1 VRRSRDRDQGPGS
14 KERGARGEKQEAGCG
29 LQSAIRDPRS
39 LFSILHSPSSIFHS
53 PSSILHS
60 SLSPLLPSLLPLA
73 FLLLFYFYPIASI
86 LTLSF
91 APEGRLSLA
100 ALGKLFGTPY
110 YLQTLWFTA
119 WQAALSTLLTV
130 GLALPGAYV
139 FARYDFPGKSLVQ
152 ALTTVPFVL
161 PTIVVALAFT
171 ALLGPRGLLNLA
183 LMAVLGLDRPPLDL
197 QYTLAIILLAHVFY
211 NYTLVLRIV
220 GTYWSNL
227 DPRLEE
233 AARMLGAGRWRAFRE
248 VTLPLLAPAIGA
260 AALLVFIFCFT
271 SFGVIL
277 VLGGPRFA
285 TLEVEIYRQTI
296 QYLNLPLAAAL
307 SVIQVVCTFALMAA
321 YTRLQARVTRPVE
334 LRPRRVTQRRLR
346 GWRAWLVVG
355 ANVGLMLALLVAP
368 LAALV
373 ERSLTLP
380 AQAGVSLAFY
390 RQLFEN
396 PRGSAFYVP
405 PVAAVRNSVGFALA
419 TVGLSVALGLMAAAV
434 LDGGGARGSRL
445 AGLRRL
451 LDPLFMLPLGTS
463 AVTLGLGYIVALD
476 EPPLDLRTSPLL
488 VVLAHTLV
496 ALPFVVRSVLP
507 ALRSIDP
514 RLREAAGLLG
524 ASPWRV
530 WRDVDLPIV
539 ARAVLVGAVFAF
551 TVSMGEFG
559 ATSLIARP
567 ERPTMPIAIYRFLAR
582 PGVANYGQA
591 LAMSTLLML
600 VCTLG
605 FLAIERFRVGEVG
618 EF

>member
-1 VRRSRDRDQGPGS
+1 MSRWVDEEVGKGTPYPY
-14 KERGARGEKQEAGCG
+14 
-29 LQSAIRDPRS
+29 LLIPR
-39 LFSILHSPSSIFHS
+39 LLIYSI
-53 PSSILHS
+53 
-60 SLSPLLPSLLPLA
+60 PLT
-73 FLLLFYFYPIASI
+73 FLLLFYFYPLASI

-91 APEGRLSLA
+91 APEGRFDPA

-110 YLQTLWFTA
+110 YLQTLWFTT

-171 ALLGPRGLLNLA
+171 ALLGPRGLLNLV
-183 LMAVLGLDRPPLDL
+183 LMGLLRLDRPPLNL
-197 QYTLAIILLAHVFY
+197 QHTLTVILLAHVFY
-211 NYTLVLRIV
+211 NYTLVLRMV
-220 GTYWSNL
+220 GTYWANL
-227 DPRLEE
+227 DPQLGE
-233 AARMLGAGRWRAFRE
+233 AARLLGANRLRTFRE

-260 AALLVFIFCFT
+260 VALLVFIFCFT
-271 SFGVIL
+271 SFGVVL

-285 TLEVEIYRQTI
+285 TLEVEIYHQTI
-296 QYLNLPLAAAL
+296 HYLNLPLAAAL
-307 SVIQVVCTFALMAA
+307 SVIQILFTFTLMAT
-321 YTRLQARVTRPVE
+321 YTRLQARKKLPLE
-334 LRPRRVTQRRLR
+334 LRPRQVTQRRPR
-346 GWRAWLVVG
+346 RRREWLVVG
-355 ANVGLMLALLVAP
+355 TNVGLMLALLVAP
-368 LAALV
+368 LVALV
-373 ERSLTLP
+373 ERSLTLSTTG
-380 AQAGVSLAFY
+380 GVSLAFY
-390 RQLFEN
+390 RQLFYN

-419 TVGLSVALGLMAAAV
+419 TVGLSVVLGLMAAAV
-434 LDGGGARGSRL
+434 LDNQGS
-445 AGLRRL
+445 AGTSPRPLLVRSETGQSILRWLRRL
-451 LDPLFMLPLGTS
+451 LDPVFMLPLGTS

-476 EPPLDLRTSPLL
+476 EPPLNLRTSPLL
-488 VVLAHTLV
+488 IVLAHTLV

-507 ALRSIDP
+507 ALRSIHP
-514 RLREAAGLLG
+514 HLREAAALLG
-524 ASPWRV
+524 ASPWHV
-530 WRDVDLPIV
+530 WREVDLPIV

-567 ERPTMPIAIYRFLAR
+567 ERPTMPIAIYRFLGR
-582 PGVANYGQA
+582 PGMANYGQA

-605 FLAIERFRVGEVG
+605 FLALERFRVGEVG

>member
-1 VRRSRDRDQGPGS
+1 MQD
-14 KERGARGEKQEAGCG
+14 AG
-29 LQSAIRDPRS
+29 QR
-39 LFSILHSPSSIFHS
+39 
-53 PSSILHS
+53 
-60 SLSPLLPSLLPLA
+60 LLLASCILPLA
-73 FLLLFYFYPIASI
+73 FLLLFYFYPLFSI

-91 APEGRLSLA
+91 APEGHFSLA
-100 ALGKLFGTPY
+100 PLEKLFSTPY
-110 YLQTLWFTA
+110 YVHVLWFTT
-119 WQAALSTLLTV
+119 WQATLSTLLTV

-171 ALLGPRGLLNLA
+171 ALLGPHGLINLA
-183 LMAVLGLDRPPLDL
+183 LMGLLGLDRPPLNL
-197 QYTLAIILLAHVFY
+197 QHTLAIILLAHVFY

-220 GTYWSNL
+220 GTYWANL

-233 AARMLGAGRWRAFRE
+233 AARMLGANRWRAFRE
-248 VTLPLLAPAIGA
+248 VTLPLLTPAIGA
-260 AALLVFIFCFT
+260 AALLVFVFCFT

-285 TLEVEIYRQTI
+285 TLEVEIYHQTI
-296 QYLNLPLAAAL
+296 HYLNLPLAAAL
-307 SVIQVVCTFALMAA
+307 SVVQILFTFALMAA
-321 YTRLQARVTRPVE
+321 YTRLQARTTLPLE
-334 LRPRRVTQRRLR
+334 LRPRQVTQRWPRY
-346 GWRAWLVVG
+346 WREWLVVG
-355 ANVGLMLALLVAP
+355 ANVGLMLVLLVTP

-373 ERSLTLP
+373 ERSLTLSTTG
-380 AQAGVSLAFY
+380 GVSLAFY
-390 RQLFEN
+390 RQLFYN

-419 TVGLSVALGLMAAAV
+419 TMGLSVVLGLMAAAV
-434 LDGGGARGSRL
+434 LDSQNPARSPRGR
-445 AGLRRL
+445 GRWLRRL

-463 AVTLGLGYIVALD
+463 AVTLGLGFIVALD
-476 EPPLDLRTSPLL
+476 EPPLNLRTSPLL

-507 ALRSIDP
+507 ALRSIHP
-514 RLREAAGLLG
+514 RLREAAALLG

-530 WRDVDLPIV
+530 WREVDLPIV

-551 TVSMGEFG
+551 TISMGEFG

-567 ERPTMPIAIYRFLAR
+567 ERPTMPIAIYRFLGR
-582 PGVANYGQA
+582 PGTVNYGQA

-605 FLAIERFRVGEVG
+605 FLAIERFRAGEVG

>member
-1 VRRSRDRDQGPGS
+1 MQD
-14 KERGARGEKQEAGCG
+14 AG
-29 LQSAIRDPRS
+29 QR
-39 LFSILHSPSSIFHS
+39 
-53 PSSILHS
+53 
-60 SLSPLLPSLLPLA
+60 LLLASCILPLA
-73 FLLLFYFYPIASI
+73 FLLLFYFYPLFSI

-91 APEGRLSLA
+91 APEGHFSLA
-100 ALGKLFGTPY
+100 PLEKLFSTPY
-110 YLQTLWFTA
+110 YVHVLWFTT
-119 WQAALSTLLTV
+119 WQATLSTLLTV

-171 ALLGPRGLLNLA
+171 ALLGPHGLINLA
-183 LMAVLGLDRPPLDL
+183 LMGLLGLDRPPLNL
-197 QYTLAIILLAHVFY
+197 QHTLAIILLAHIFY

-220 GTYWSNL
+220 GTYWANL

-233 AARMLGAGRWRAFRE
+233 AARMLGANRWRAFRE
-248 VTLPLLAPAIGA
+248 VTLPLLTPAIGA
-260 AALLVFIFCFT
+260 AALLVFVFCFT

-285 TLEVEIYRQTI
+285 TLEVEIYHQTI
-296 QYLNLPLAAAL
+296 HYLNLPLAAAL
-307 SVIQVVCTFALMAA
+307 SVVQILFTFALMAA
-321 YTRLQARVTRPVE
+321 YTRLQARTTLPLE
-334 LRPRRVTQRRLR
+334 LRPRQVTQRWPRY
-346 GWRAWLVVG
+346 WREWLVVG
-355 ANVGLMLALLVAP
+355 ANVGLMLALLVTP

-373 ERSLTLP
+373 ERSLTLSTTG
-380 AQAGVSLAFY
+380 GVSLAFY
-390 RQLFEN
+390 RQLFYN

-419 TVGLSVALGLMAAAV
+419 TMGLSVVLGLMAAAV
-434 LDGGGARGSRL
+434 LDSQNPVRSPRGR
-445 AGLRRL
+445 GRWLRRL

-463 AVTLGLGYIVALD
+463 AVTLGLGFIVALD
-476 EPPLDLRTSPLL
+476 EPPLNLRTTPLL

-507 ALRSIDP
+507 ALRSIHP
-514 RLREAAGLLG
+514 RLREAAALLG

-530 WRDVDLPIV
+530 WREVDLPIV

-551 TVSMGEFG
+551 TISMGEFG

-567 ERPTMPIAIYRFLAR
+567 ERPTMPIAIYRFLGR
-582 PGVANYGQA
+582 PGTVNYGQA

>member
-1 VRRSRDRDQGPGS
+1 
-14 KERGARGEKQEAGCG
+14 
-29 LQSAIRDPRS
+29 LQFAIRDTQS
-39 LFSILHSPSSIFHS
+39 LTSNLQLVF
-53 PSSILHS
+53 
-60 SLSPLLPSLLPLA
+60 LLATLLPLA
-73 FLLLFYFYPIASI
+73 FLLLFYFYPLASI

-91 APEGRLSLA
+91 APEGRFDLA
-100 ALGKLFGTPY
+100 AVGKLFRTSY
-110 YLQTLWFTA
+110 YLETLWFTA

-130 GLALPGAYV
+130 TLALPGAYV
-139 FARYDFPGKSLVQ
+139 FARYDFPGKSLVR

-183 LMAVLGLDRPPLDL
+183 LIRLLGLDRPPLDL
-197 QYTLAIILLAHVFY
+197 QHTLAIVLLAHVFY
-211 NYTLVLRIV
+211 NYALVLRIV
-220 GTYWSNL
+220 GVYWANL
-227 DPRLEE
+227 DPQLEE
-233 AARMLGAGRWRAFRE
+233 VARMLGAGRWRAFRE
-248 VTLPLLAPAIGA
+248 VTLPLLSPAIGA
-260 AALLVFIFCFT
+260 AALLVFVFCFT

-296 QYLNLPLAAAL
+296 HYLNLPLAAAL
-307 SVIQVVCTFALMAA
+307 SVVQILFTFGLMTV
-321 YTRLQARVTRPVE
+321 YTRLQARLTLPLE
-334 LRPRRVTQRRLR
+334 LRSRRVTQRRPR
-346 GWRAWLVVG
+346 RWRAWLIVG
-355 ANVGLMLALLVAP
+355 VNVGFMLALLVTP
-368 LAALV
+368 LVALV
-373 ERSLTLP
+373 ERSLTLSTTP
-380 AQAGVSLAFY
+380 SLGPVSERAAQGVSLVFY
-390 RQLFEN
+390 RQLFQN

-419 TVGLSVALGLMAAAV
+419 TVGLSLVLGLMAAAV
-434 LDGGGARGSRL
+434 LDNRDSRRVAGASLSRHTAG
-445 AGLRRL
+445 AGLRPRPRLSRL

-476 EPPLDLRTSPLL
+476 EPPLNLRTSPLL
-488 VVLAHTLV
+488 IVLAHTLV
-496 ALPFVVRSVLP
+496 ALPFVVRCVLP
-507 ALRSIDP
+507 ALRSIHP
-514 RLREAAGLLG
+514 RLREAAALLG

-530 WRDVDLPIV
+530 WREVDLPIV
-539 ARAVLVGAVFAF
+539 ARAALVGAVFAF
-551 TVSMGEFG
+551 TISMGEFG

-567 ERPTMPIAIYRFLAR
+567 ERPTMPIAIYRFLGR

>member
-1 VRRSRDRDQGPGS
+1 MQD
-14 KERGARGEKQEAGCG
+14 AG
-29 LQSAIRDPRS
+29 QR
-39 LFSILHSPSSIFHS
+39 
-53 PSSILHS
+53 
-60 SLSPLLPSLLPLA
+60 LLLASCILPLA
-73 FLLLFYFYPIASI
+73 FLLLFYFYPLFSI

-91 APEGRLSLA
+91 APEGHFSLA
-100 ALGKLFGTPY
+100 PLEKLFSTPY
-110 YLQTLWFTA
+110 YVHVLWFTT
-119 WQAALSTLLTV
+119 WQATLSTLLTV

-171 ALLGPRGLLNLA
+171 ALLGPHGLINLA
-183 LMAVLGLDRPPLDL
+183 LMGLLGLDRPPLNL
-197 QYTLAIILLAHVFY
+197 QHTLAIILLAHIFY

-220 GTYWSNL
+220 GTYWANL

-233 AARMLGAGRWRAFRE
+233 AARMLGANRWRAFRE
-248 VTLPLLAPAIGA
+248 VTLPLLTPAIGA
-260 AALLVFIFCFT
+260 AALLVFVFCFT

-285 TLEVEIYRQTI
+285 TLEVEIYHQTI
-296 QYLNLPLAAAL
+296 HYLNLPLAAAL
-307 SVIQVVCTFALMAA
+307 SVVQILFTFALMAA
-321 YTRLQARVTRPVE
+321 YTRLQARTTLPLE
-334 LRPRRVTQRRLR
+334 LRPRQVTQRWPRY
-346 GWRAWLVVG
+346 WREWLVVG
-355 ANVGLMLALLVAP
+355 ANVVLMLVLLVTP

-373 ERSLTLP
+373 ERSLTLSTTG
-380 AQAGVSLAFY
+380 GVSLAFY
-390 RQLFEN
+390 RQLFYN

-419 TVGLSVALGLMAAAV
+419 TMGLSVVLGLMAAAV
-434 LDGGGARGSRL
+434 LDSQNPARSPRGR
-445 AGLRRL
+445 GRWLRRL
-451 LDPLFMLPLGTS
+451 LDPIFMLPLGTS
-463 AVTLGLGYIVALD
+463 AVTLGLGFIVALD
-476 EPPLDLRTSPLL
+476 EPPLNLRTSPLL

-507 ALRSIDP
+507 ALRSIHP
-514 RLREAAGLLG
+514 RLREAAALLG

-530 WRDVDLPIV
+530 WREVDLPIV

-551 TVSMGEFG
+551 TISMGEFG

-567 ERPTMPIAIYRFLAR
+567 ERPTMPIAIYRFLGR
-582 PGVANYGQA
+582 PGTVNYGQA

-605 FLAIERFRVGEVG
+605 FLAIERFRAGEVG

>member
-1 VRRSRDRDQGPGS
+1 MGRWVDENVA
-14 KERGARGEKQEAGCG
+14 KE
-29 LQSAIRDPRS
+29 DYD
-39 LFSILHSPSSIFHS
+39 LF
-53 PSSILHS
+53 
-60 SLSPLLPSLLPLA
+60 PLA
-73 FLLLFYFYPIASI
+73 RLLIYSIPLIFLLLFYFYPLTSI
-86 LTLSF
+86 LSLSF
-91 APEGRLSLA
+91 APEGAFDPA
-100 ALGKLFGTPY
+100 ALGKLFRTSY
-110 YLQTLWFTA
+110 YLQTLWFTT

-130 GLALPGAYV
+130 GLALPGAYI

-152 ALTTVPFVL
+152 ALTTIPFVL

-183 LMAVLGLDRPPLDL
+183 LTTLLGLDRPPLDL
-197 QYTLAIILLAHVFY
+197 QHTLTIILLAHVFY

-220 GTYWSNL
+220 STYWANL

-248 VTLPLLAPAIGA
+248 VALPLLTPAIGA
-260 AALLVFIFCFT
+260 AALLTFIFCFT

-277 VLGGPRFA
+277 ILGGPRFA

-296 QYLNLPLAAAL
+296 HYLNLPLAAAL
-307 SVIQVVCTFALMAA
+307 SIVQILFTFALMAA
-321 YTRLQARVTRPVE
+321 YTRLQARVTRRLE
-334 LRPRRVTQRRLR
+334 LRSRQATQRQPRRWRERL
-346 GWRAWLVVG
+346 AVG
-355 ANVGLMLALLVAP
+355 VNVGLMLALLATP
-368 LAALV
+368 LAALAAH
-373 ERSLTLP
+373 SLGIFTADGP
-380 AQAGVSLAFY
+380 SLDFY
-390 RQLFEN
+390 RQLFYN

-405 PVAAVRNSVGFALA
+405 PVAAVRNSVEFALA
-419 TVGLSVALGLMAAAV
+419 TVGLSVTLGLMAASV
-434 LDGGGARGSRL
+434 LDTQREIGFFGKTL
-445 AGLRRL
+445 FLRRL
-451 LDPLFMLPLGTS
+451 LDPVLMLPLGTS

-476 EPPLDLRTSPLL
+476 EPPLNLRTSPLL

-507 ALRSIDP
+507 ALRSINP
-514 RLREAAGLLG
+514 HLREAAAILG
-524 ASPWRV
+524 ASPWQV
-530 WRDVDLPIV
+530 WREVDLPIV

-567 ERPTMPIAIYRFLAR
+567 ERPTLPIAIYRFLGR
-582 PGVANYGQA
+582 PGAANYGQA

-605 FLAIERFRVGEVG
+605 FLTIERFRVGEVG